1 MDENDLLECLNV
13 SVTTGV
19 PPERLHK
26 GKAANAWGRLGKP
39 WKGLLIVALKDGET
53 DGKRSQSRRRGRR
66 NSSRNHDDW
75 IEPIG
80 GLVASNAP
88 HGYRLSA
95 MLVQKA
101 RLGGKWKPEWE
112 EELMKVRRLCE
123 EGVHPVWS
131 KLGEKARILA
141 EMQSYPA
148 KEVGL
153 NIEVGLSE
161 WAQSAR
167 IDPMNNSDLAA
178 WLLSPTPFT
187 ITARLEGEIRR
198 IAKTLQSSRGAVKL
212 PESLN
217 ELEAEGVLIRA
228 LIGIS
233 TSSEGVVDDLMTLAD
248 VEGVAPVAI
257 DLLAF
262 VQLRSGDL
270 DVWEKCHAADGT
282 DGLSIAMR
290 HQSWVEVP
298 ADVELS
304 TKEIHDGLLM
314 LSNQENRNALEWR
327 LVEANLRE
335 GEVATALECVPSLN
349 NLALEQL
356 ECVLNLI
363 ENSGDGALIQRLI
376 DGINRID
383 DSGLKVIVET
393 EHAPLNLRS
402 AAVTELQDRDGGVW
416 DQFEESALN
425 IYTEMGDAV
434 QIGSILMEM
443 KNGATLHP
451 HRTLLVYHLLPGNA
465 NTELCDW
472 AENARVEALEVLVK
486 ESNRTLSDCSVE
498 LVKLLEGAPS
508 KLEEVVQKIAGNR
521 DAILAFKQV
530 RKAMSE
536 GGDRLVRNDLLNKL
550 QSSIERSSL
559 DGIEERL
566 FHTVLD
572 VLRIEQAKHL
582 LARADPNDTKA
593 ARGILDDL
601 IGLNP
606 RKRIVNEYRE
616 LVVKYFELGLVSKSF
631 ADWHKKHSSSHW
643 RQIVLAS
650 VEQEDGNHLASGRY
664 LRDACKREQSIGR
677 RRQLARFALASF
689 ARAKHFS
696 DAVEMLKQQPDN
708 TDDTKELFRLYLRV
722 CDAAQKNNTNGA
734 TDLLLDYISRN
745 QDELYLLMPYPES
758 LNLPKQPW
766 QGRVKVALTKQD
778 AGDYRTEGGRLEA
791 RFCNLLE
798 DGASLQEIQGVAEE
812 AADIDPI
819 HGLMMF
825 ERAMDSG
832 IFSTNEIQRL
842 RRSQNGIFR
851 THAGTIPIKARRK
864 LRHLDLK
871 PLLLIDTNVL
881 IADVKERVARLLGD
895 DGGIHE
901 SSHFHRTILAY
912 AKEGRVVLRVPK
924 HVHDKELPKLVEDSE
939 ATRELFNDVWVSD
952 VDWVERIN
960 DKAIKKIRENILTE
974 YNTWSIPSDDLDEF
988 DERVSDFTT
997 PTRKFVL
1004 DNREAYL
1011 EVARTRGK
1019 SKRTKIR
1026 KEAIYPEKGD
1036 LAIMQE
1042 AAMHA
1047 EQCYDGIGAI
1057 LVASGDVDFWIVRQS
1072 LVETFGYS
1080 VVREPHEIY
1089 RWV

>member
-1 MDENDLLECLNV
+1 
-13 SVTTGV
+13 
-19 PPERLHK
+19 
-26 GKAANAWGRLGKP
+26 
-39 WKGLLIVALKDGET
+39 
-53 DGKRSQSRRRGRR
+53 SQSRRRGRR

-75 IEPIG
+75 IEPIS

-101 RLGGKWKPEWE
+101 RLGEAWKSEWE

-148 KEVGL
+148 KEV
-153 NIEVGLSE
+153 EVDLEVDLSE
-161 WAQSAR
+161 WAKKAR

-178 WLLSPTPFT
+178 WLLSPTPF
-187 ITARLEGEIRR
+187 ILSARLQGEIQR
-198 IAKTLQSSRGAVKL
+198 IAKSLRSGRGVVRSS
-212 PESLN
+212 ESLN
-217 ELEAEGVLIRA
+217 ELKGDGVLIRA

-233 TSSEGVVDDLMTLAD
+233 TRNDGVVADLVALTG
-248 VEGVAPVAI
+248 VENDIAPVAK
-257 DLLAF
+257 DLLALI
-262 VQLRSGDL
+262 QLRMGDF
-270 DVWEKCHAADGT
+270 DAWPDCHAANDE
-282 DGLSIAMR
+282 DGLSIAMK
-290 HQSWVEVP
+290 HQSWMDVP
-298 ADVELS
+298 DDVELS
-304 TKEIHDGLLM
+304 ASEIQNGLLA
-314 LSNQENRNALEWR
+314 LSKEENRNALEWR

-335 GEVATALECVPSLN
+335 GEIGVALQSVPSLN
-349 NLALEQL
+349 NLNTRQL
-356 ECVLNLI
+356 KYVLNLI
-363 ENSGDGALIQRLI
+363 ERSGDEVLIQQLI
-376 DGINRID
+376 DGIHRID
-383 DSGLKVIVET
+383 DTDLEVIVENDCVS
-393 EHAPLNLRS
+393 LNLRS
-402 AAVTELQDRDGGVW
+402 SAVTELQNRSGEFR
-416 DQFEESALN
+416 DQFEESALD
-425 IYTEMGDAV
+425 IYTELGDAV
-434 QIGSILMEM
+434 QIGSILMAME
-443 KNGATLHP
+443 NGATLHP

-472 AENARVEALEVLVK
+472 VENARLESLEVLVK
-486 ESNRTLSDCSVE
+486 ESNGTLSDCSVE

-559 DGIEERL
+559 NGIEERL

-582 LARADPNDTKA
+582 LARANPNDTKS
-593 ARGILDDL
+593 ARGILDEL
-601 IGLNP
+601 IGTNP

-631 ADWHKKHSSSHW
+631 ADWHKKYSASHW

-650 VEQEDGNHLASGRY
+650 VEQKDGNHLASGRY
-664 LRDACKREQSIGR
+664 LRDACKREESIGR

-722 CDAAQKNNTNGA
+722 CDAALKNNTNGA

-778 AGDYRTEGGRLEA
+778 SEDYRTEGGRLEA

-812 AADIDPI
+812 ASDIDPI

-881 IADVKERVARLLGD
+881 IADVKERAARLLGD

-924 HVHDKELPKLVEDSE
+924 HVHDNELPKLVEDSE
-939 ATRELFNDVWVSD
+939 ATRDLFNDVWVSD

-960 DKAIKKIRENILTE
+960 DKSIKKIRDNILTE
-974 YNTWSIPSDDLDEF
+974 YNTWLIP
-988 DERVSDFTT
+988 
-997 PTRKFVL
+997 
-1004 DNREAYL
+1004 
-1011 EVARTRGK
+1011 
-1019 SKRTKIR
+1019 
-1026 KEAIYPEKGD
+1026 
-1036 LAIMQE
+1036 
-1042 AAMHA
+1042 
-1047 EQCYDGIGAI
+1047 
-1057 LVASGDVDFWIVRQS
+1057 
-1072 LVETFGYS
+1072 
-1080 VVREPHEIY
+1080 
-1089 RWV
+1089 